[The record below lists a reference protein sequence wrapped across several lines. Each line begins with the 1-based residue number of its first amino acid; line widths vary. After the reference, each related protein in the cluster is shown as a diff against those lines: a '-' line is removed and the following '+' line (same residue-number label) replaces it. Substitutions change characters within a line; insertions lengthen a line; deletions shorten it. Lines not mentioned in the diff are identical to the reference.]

1 MITNTPDKNFIIDTH
16 PEQKNIIIGGGF
28 SGHGFKYSSVIGEIL
43 SQIIADGKT
52 SHDISKF
59 SISREALTSSFN

>member
-1 MITNTPDKNFIIDTH
+1 MA
-16 PEQKNIIIGGGF
+16 GGF

-43 SQIIADGKT
+43 SQLVIDGNT

-59 SISREALTSSFN
+59 SISRKELASFFG